1 MHQLDLC
8 IRAWFKGQLMSD
20 GYLACR
26 HLGNRL
32 RCWAHLLR
40 KVQGLTE
47 STDARVVR
55 AGKAIQDVLC
65 TLTEAIYIA
74 RATPD
79 HENGALASQYAVQ
92 LARLRTLCEQ
102 HRGDFHGKLR
112 SLAVEWDVILRQVS
126 EPHLPLINNAA
137 EQALRH

>member
-1 MHQLDLC
+1 
-8 IRAWFKGQLMSD
+8 MSD
-20 GYLACR
+20 GYLAYR

-55 AGKAIQDVLC
+55 AGKAMQDVLC
-65 TLTEAIYIA
+65 TLMEAIYLA

-79 HENGALASQYAVQ
+79 HENGTLASQYTIEIT
-92 LARLRTLCEQ
+92 RLRTLCEQ
-102 HRGDFHGKLR
+102 HRGDSHGKLR
-112 SLAVEWDVILRQVS
+112 HAPTTSQSPGTAREEIQRFASMRDVWHALPQSVARIRLRVF
-126 EPHLPLINNAA
+126 P
-137 EQALRH
+137 